1 MADLKIIPS
10 KLKGSVKIPPS
21 KSMAHRA
28 IICAAL
34 SDGICRIDNIDYSDD
49 IIATINAMNS
59 LGATIEKYDD
69 YIEVVGI
76 YKNINKIKRNRI
88 IDCNESG
95 STLRFLVPI
104 SLLFKGSN
112 KFIGKGNL
120 GKRPLTTYYNIFN
133 NQGIKYSYEENN
145 LNLVVDGELK
155 PGVFEV
161 EGNISSQFITG
172 LLFALPLLNGDSK
185 ITITKEMESKGY
197 IDLTLKAISDFGIE
211 IINNNYSEFIIKGNQ
226 KYNARNY
233 RVEGDYS
240 QAAFFLCADGLG
252 NNVVCRDLDLNSLQ
266 GDKEIIDIL
275 ERMNVVFNTNEIGL
289 SGEVNGELISTVI
302 DGSQCPDII
311 PVLSAVSALSK
322 GTTEIINAGRLRIK
336 ECDRLSAVTSELK
349 KLGAQIIEKE
359 DGLVITGVEKLQGGV
374 EVWSHKDHRI
384 AMTLAIAS
392 TMCKKPIIIKDYEC
406 VAKSYPSFFEDFKA
420 LGGNIHEWN
429 VGK

>member
-161 EGNISSQFITG
+161 EGNISSQFIT
-172 LLFALPLLNGDSK
+172 
-185 ITITKEMESKGY
+185 
-197 IDLTLKAISDFGIE
+197 
-211 IINNNYSEFIIKGNQ
+211 
-226 KYNARNY
+226 
-233 RVEGDYS
+233 
-240 QAAFFLCADGLG
+240 
-252 NNVVCRDLDLNSLQ
+252 
-266 GDKEIIDIL
+266 
-275 ERMNVVFNTNEIGL
+275 
-289 SGEVNGELISTVI
+289 
-302 DGSQCPDII
+302 
-311 PVLSAVSALSK
+311 
-322 GTTEIINAGRLRIK
+322 
-336 ECDRLSAVTSELK
+336 
-349 KLGAQIIEKE
+349 
-359 DGLVITGVEKLQGGV
+359 
-374 EVWSHKDHRI
+374 
-384 AMTLAIAS
+384 
-392 TMCKKPIIIKDYEC
+392 
-406 VAKSYPSFFEDFKA
+406 
-420 LGGNIHEWN
+420 
-429 VGK
+429 